1 MMFVSS
7 GSSALWQTLGEGK
20 AHRVYGK
27 RHNGSKPDAEGT
39 SLKARDE
46 EEDGDDDD
54 EGEEDEMVLRR
65 RKRKRGDGLDRFVWS
80 NGREC
85 RDVDGTRDVLQRDTS
100 NLPWENS
107 PETSLD
113 EEGTFCSMMRK
124 NCE

>member
-1 MMFVSS
+1 MS
-7 GSSALWQTLGEGK
+7 
-20 AHRVYGK
+20 
-27 RHNGSKPDAEGT
+27 
-39 SLKARDE
+39 ARDE
-46 EEDGDDDD
+46 EEHGDD
-54 EGEEDEMVLRR
+54 EEEEDEMVLRR
-65 RKRKRGDGLDRFVWS
+65 RKRKRGDGGDGLDRFVWS